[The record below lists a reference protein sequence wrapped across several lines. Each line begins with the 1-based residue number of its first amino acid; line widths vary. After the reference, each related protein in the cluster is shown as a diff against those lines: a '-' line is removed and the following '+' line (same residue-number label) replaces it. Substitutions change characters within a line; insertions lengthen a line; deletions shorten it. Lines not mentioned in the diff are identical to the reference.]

1 MADNSEA
8 EGSQPR
14 GEEPIEQNSTIQT
27 FITYEVTKTLTS
39 LFPTICESV
48 RVWIEEGKR
57 ASPSDQLRLQ
67 KLSNQYCASRRCTGC
82 GSRRCTKEEETQE
95 EK

>member
-8 EGSQPR
+8 GGSQPR

-27 FITYEVTKTLTS
+27 FIADEITKTLTS

-48 RVWIEEGKR
+48 RVWMEGKKGL
-57 ASPSDQLRLQ
+57 PQ
-67 KLSNQYCASRRCTGC
+67 
-82 GSRRCTKEEETQE
+82 
-95 EK
+95 